1 MEATT
6 DTSRVPHIL
15 LAVTGSI
22 AAFKALS
29 LTSDLVH
36 RGYDVRVMLTQSA
49 QQFVTP
55 LSFEALAH
63 TAVRTDMFPEH
74 EYSQSVDADGQPHVG
89 ISHIDDARWA
99 DIAVVVPASANTIA
113 KLAHGIADNYVTSTL
128 LAVTCPV
135 LIAPAMNTH
144 MYEHPATQRNL
155 SLCQSYGMHI
165 VEPDSGI
172 LACNEVGKG
181 RLAAVADIEQ
191 AIEELL
197 NTNTPNATNVLTM
210 PNEQASTAPAL
221 TAQQQAQTLQ
231 HQSYDMPL
239 AGKHVL
245 ITAGPTQEALDPV
258 RYITNHSTGTMGYA
272 LAEQARDLGAEVILI
287 SGPVSISEPAG
298 VHVIHVV
305 SAQDMFAAVQE
316 HYAQCDLAIMAAA
329 VGDFRPEYV
338 SKEKIKKHGKTTL
351 ELTLVANP
359 DILAWAGAH
368 KREQHPQI
376 LCGFAMETQDLI
388 ANASTK
394 LRAKHAD
401 MIVANS
407 LREEGAGFGTGT
419 NIVTLLSPTAS
430 ANSTLAGD
438 GVHLTQF
445 DRMSKPQVAQAIL
458 HELMDCYGK

>member
-99 DIAVVVPASANTIA
+99 DIAVVVPASANTLA

-181 RLAAVADIEQ
+181 RLAALADIEH

-197 NTNTPNATNVLTM
+197 STNTQVAAAQV
-210 PNEQASTAPAL
+210 STAL
-221 TAQQQAQTLQ
+221 VSTSQISRAQQQAQESQ
-231 HQSYDMPL
+231 HQSHDLPL
-239 AGKHVL
+239 AGKRVL

-272 LAEQARDLGAEVILI
+272 LAEQARDLGAEVTLI
-287 SGPVSISEPAG
+287 SGPVSINEPAG

-305 SAQDMFAAVQE
+305 SAENMFAAVQE
-316 HYAQCDLAIMAAA
+316 HYAHCDLAIMAAA

-458 HELMDCYGK
+458 HELMDCYGN